1 MSSAFPASFSIA
13 SMTLLALALLLALS
27 FEFIS
32 GFHDTS
38 NCVATVIYTHT
49 LKPNV
54 AVLWA
59 GCWCLSALA
68 LLGLR

>member
-1 MSSAFPASFSIA
+1 MSSVFPASFSTA

-27 FEFIS
+27 FEFIN
-32 GFHDTS
+32 GFHDTA

-59 GCWCLSALA
+59 AGA
-68 LLGLR
+68 